1 MTPEPMTG
9 YYPHDHMRYGD
20 FLNKK
25 EDNTFRNRI
34 TATKQMKQEDDWNQ
48 MQINIWYNMIN
59 VSIYLNLFKK
69 II

>member
-25 EDNTFRNRI
+25 EDNTFRNRV
-34 TATKQMKQEDDWNQ
+34 TATDQMKQDDWNHK
-48 MQINIWYNMIN
+48 QINIWYNT
-59 VSIYLNLFKK
+59 VSIYLNLLIK